1 MGYAIPSEIVF
12 VAKRKVFR
20 VSASTSRAWL
30 EHYSDWTPHTLDYG
44 DKTIV
49 DYYRNNLRINAN
61 KSATYFFGK
70 TQTYAELDAQVRA
83 AAAGLKAFGI
93 RPGDKVAIVLP
104 NCPQHVA
111 AFYAVQ
117 LLGATV
123 VEHNPLY
130 TAPELEGL
138 LNDHGARVAIS
149 WDKTAS
155 TLEKLRSTTPL
166 ETIVSVNMVDA
177 MTPLKRLALRLPI
190 PPLAAKREQLTSP
203 APNTVEWSTLI
214 GAAIGGDGSDLDVPE
229 ISQDDIALILYTSGT
244 TGKPKGALLSHGNLI
259 ANAIQGKAWVPQM
272 GKQQER
278 FLAALPIFHAYGMT
292 TLCVFSIY
300 LGAELILVPSP
311 QMPLIMDIVKKH
323 TPTWL
328 PGVPTL
334 YQKIMDAA
342 EEQDVD
348 LSGIRNAFSGAATLP
363 VEIVERW
370 ETMTGGRL
378 VEGFGMTETSPVLT
392 ANPMNGKHRP
402 GYVGVP
408 FPDTEVRI
416 ANPENLD
423 ETQPDGQPG
432 EMLARGPQI
441 FQGYFGN
448 AAATEKTFHNGW
460 FRTGDM
466 ALMEPDGYIKLV
478 SRIKEIIITGGFNVY
493 PAEVEEAIAQH
504 PDVVDVAAVGRPRQD
519 GSEDVVGCVTLRD
532 GAVLDP
538 EGLKEFCR
546 ERLTRYKVPR
556 TFYHFEDLARD
567 HLGKIRRHQVRKDL
581 LELLGTKA

>member
-1 MGYAIPSEIVF
+1 M
-12 VAKRKVFR
+12 
-20 VSASTSRAWL
+20 SASTSRAWL

-49 DYYRNNLRINAN
+49 DYYRDNLRANAN
-61 KSATYFFGK
+61 KSATYFFGR

-177 MTPLKRLALRLPI
+177 MPPLKRLALRLPI

-214 GAAIGGDGSDLDVPE
+214 GSAIGGDGSNLDVPE

-259 ANAIQGKAWVPQM
+259 ANAIQGKA
-272 GKQQER
+272 
-278 FLAALPIFHAYGMT
+278 
-292 TLCVFSIY
+292 
-300 LGAELILVPSP
+300 
-311 QMPLIMDIVKKH
+311 
-323 TPTWL
+323 
-328 PGVPTL
+328 
-334 YQKIMDAA
+334 
-342 EEQDVD
+342 
-348 LSGIRNAFSGAATLP
+348 
-363 VEIVERW
+363 
-370 ETMTGGRL
+370 
-378 VEGFGMTETSPVLT
+378 
-392 ANPMNGKHRP
+392 
-402 GYVGVP
+402 
-408 FPDTEVRI
+408 
-416 ANPENLD
+416 
-423 ETQPDGQPG
+423 
-432 EMLARGPQI
+432 
-441 FQGYFGN
+441 
-448 AAATEKTFHNGW
+448 
-460 FRTGDM
+460 
-466 ALMEPDGYIKLV
+466 
-478 SRIKEIIITGGFNVY
+478 
-493 PAEVEEAIAQH
+493 
-504 PDVVDVAAVGRPRQD
+504 
-519 GSEDVVGCVTLRD
+519 
-532 GAVLDP
+532 
-538 EGLKEFCR
+538 
-546 ERLTRYKVPR
+546 
-556 TFYHFEDLARD
+556 
-567 HLGKIRRHQVRKDL
+567 
-581 LELLGTKA
+581 

>member
-1 MGYAIPSEIVF
+1 M
-12 VAKRKVFR
+12 
-20 VSASTSRAWL
+20 SASTSRAWL

-49 DYYRNNLRINAN
+49 DYYRNNLRVNGN

-70 TQTYAELDAQVRA
+70 TQTYAELDTQVRA

-177 MTPLKRLALRLPI
+177 MPPLKRLALHLPL

-292 TLCVFSIY
+292 TLCIFSIC

-311 QMPLIMDIVKKH
+311 QMPLIMDIVKKL

-342 EEQDVD
+342 EEKDVD

-363 VEIVERW
+363 LEIVERW
-370 ETMTGGRL
+370 EALTGGRL

-493 PAEVEEAIAQH
+493 PGEVEEILREH
-504 PDVVDVAAVGRPRQD
+504 PSIDDVAVVGRPRED
-519 GSEDVVGCVTLRD
+519 GSEDVVACLDLAD
-532 GAVLDP
+532 GAALDP
-538 EGLKEFCR
+538 EGLKDYCR

-556 TFYHFEDLARD
+556 TFYHFEELAKD
-567 HLGKIRRHQVRKDL
+567 QMGKIRRREVRDDL
-581 LELLGTKA
+581 LSKLAER

>member
-1 MGYAIPSEIVF
+1 M
-12 VAKRKVFR
+12 
-20 VSASTSRAWL
+20 SASTSRAWL
-30 EHYSDWTPHTLDYG
+30 DHYSEWTPHTLDYG
-44 DKTIV
+44 NKTIV
-49 DYYRNNLRINAN
+49 DYYRDNLRVNAN
-61 KSATYFFGK
+61 KPATYFFGR

-130 TAPELEGL
+130 TAHELEGL
-138 LNDHGARVAIS
+138 FRDHGARVAIS

-177 MTPLKRLALRLPI
+177 MPPLKRLALRLPI
-190 PPLAAKREQLTSP
+190 PPLAAKREQLTEH
-203 APNTVEWSTLI
+203 APNTVAWSTLI
-214 GAAIGGDGSDLDVPE
+214 GSAIGGDGSALEMPR
-229 ISQDDIALILYTSGT
+229 ISQADVALILYTSGT
-244 TGKPKGALLSHGNLI
+244 TGKPKGGMLSHGNLI
-259 ANAIQGKAWVPQM
+259 ANCVQGQAWVPEM
-272 GKQQER
+272 GKHKER
-278 FLAALPIFHAYGMT
+278 FLAALPMFHAYGMT
-292 TLCVFSIY
+292 TLCIFSVY
-300 LGAELILVPSP
+300 MGAELILLPSP
-311 QMPLIMDIVKKH
+311 QMPLILDIVKKR

-342 EEQDVD
+342 EDKDVD

-370 ETMTGGRL
+370 ESMTGGRL
-378 VEGFGMTETSPVLT
+378 VEGFGMTECSPVLIG
-392 ANPMNGKHRP
+392 NPMNGKNRP
-402 GYVGVP
+402 GYVGLP
-408 FPDTEVRI
+408 FPDAEVRI
-416 ANPENLD
+416 ANPKNLD

-432 EMLARGPQI
+432 ELLARGPQI

-448 AAATEKTFHNGW
+448 QEATEESFHNGW

-466 ALMEPDGYIKLV
+466 GVREPDGHIRLV
-478 SRIKEIIITGGFNVY
+478 GRIKEIIITGGFNVY
-493 PAEVEEAIAQH
+493 PGEVEEALTSHPDIAQ
-504 PDVVDVAAVGRPRQD
+504 AAVVGTPRSD
-519 GSEDVVGCVTLRD
+519 GSEDVAACVVLAPGARVDEAALR
-532 GAVLDP
+532 
-538 EGLKEFCR
+538 EHCRGL
-546 ERLTRYKVPR
+546 LARYKVPQK
-556 TFYHFEDLARD
+556 FFVMDKLAEDQLGKLRRRDVQRDLLARLHRD
-567 HLGKIRRHQVRKDL
+567 
-581 LELLGTKA
+581 

>member
-1 MGYAIPSEIVF
+1 M
-12 VAKRKVFR
+12 
-20 VSASTSRAWL
+20 SASTSRAWL
-30 EHYSDWTPHTLDYG
+30 DHYSEWTPHTLDYG
-44 DKTIV
+44 NKTIV
-49 DYYRNNLRINAN
+49 DYYRDNLRVNAN
-61 KSATYFFGK
+61 KPATYFFGC

-130 TAPELEGL
+130 TAHELEGL
-138 LNDHGARVAIS
+138 FRDHGARVAIS

-177 MTPLKRLALRLPI
+177 MPPLKRLALRLPI
-190 PPLAAKREQLTSP
+190 PPLAAKREQLTEH
-203 APNTVEWSTLI
+203 APNTVAWSTLI
-214 GAAIGGDGSDLDVPE
+214 GSAIGGDGSALEMPR
-229 ISQDDIALILYTSGT
+229 ISQADVALILYTSGT
-244 TGKPKGALLSHGNLI
+244 TGKPKGGMLSHGNLI
-259 ANAIQGKAWVPQM
+259 ANCVQGQAWVPEM
-272 GKQQER
+272 GKHKER
-278 FLAALPIFHAYGMT
+278 FLAALPMFHAYGMT
-292 TLCVFSIY
+292 TLCIFSVY
-300 LGAELILVPSP
+300 MGAELILLPSP
-311 QMPLIMDIVKKH
+311 QMPLILDIVKKR

-342 EEQDVD
+342 EDKDVD

-370 ETMTGGRL
+370 ESMTGGRL
-378 VEGFGMTETSPVLT
+378 VEGFGMTECSPVLIG
-392 ANPMNGKHRP
+392 NPMNGKNRP
-402 GYVGVP
+402 GYVGLP
-408 FPDTEVRI
+408 FPDAEVRI
-416 ANPENLD
+416 ANPKNLD

-432 EMLARGPQI
+432 ELLARGPQI

-448 AAATEKTFHNGW
+448 QEATEESFHNGW

-466 ALMEPDGYIKLV
+466 AVMEEDGWVRLV

-493 PAEVEEAIAQH
+493 PAEVEEAIAEH

-567 HLGKIRRHQVRKDL
+567 NLGKIRRHQVRKDL
-581 LELLGTKA
+581 LELLEAKA

>member
-1 MGYAIPSEIVF
+1 M
-12 VAKRKVFR
+12 
-20 VSASTSRAWL
+20 SASTSRAWL

-49 DYYRNNLRINAN
+49 DYYRNNLRVNAN

-70 TQTYAELDAQVRA
+70 TQTYAELDTQVRA

-177 MTPLKRLALRLPI
+177 MPPLKRLALHLPL

-292 TLCVFSIY
+292 TLCIFSIY

-311 QMPLIMDIVKKH
+311 QMPLIMDIVKKR

-342 EEQDVD
+342 EEKDVD

-370 ETMTGGRL
+370 EALTGGRL

-493 PAEVEEAIAQH
+493 PGEVEEALTSHPDIAQ
-504 PDVVDVAAVGRPRQD
+504 AAVVGVPRSD
-519 GSEDVVGCVTLRD
+519 GSEDVAACVVLAPGAQLHEPALRD
-532 GAVLDP
+532 HCR
-538 EGLKEFCR
+538 GL
-546 ERLTRYKVPR
+546 LARYKVPQR
-556 TFYHFEDLARD
+556 FFAMETLAAD
-567 HLGKIRRHQVRKDL
+567 QLGKLRRRDVQRDL
-581 LELLGTKA
+581 LALLNQG